1 MMNVIVVSSDAEER
15 WAVVGALALP
25 PNAGFAPD
33 VATAWIEH
41 PTKTVVDV
49 VVVTCHTGRDV
60 AWIDWHRS
68 ASTRTDMTILAVT
81 DDPVIAAAADLAGA
95 DKIVMLCGSHDQAVH
110 ELRAAVAGVFAPI
123 VITLDDPAMH
133 SA

>member
-1 MMNVIVVSSDAEER
+1 MNVIVVSSDTEER

-33 VATAWIEH
+33 VATAWITH
-41 PTKTVVDV
+41 PTRTAVDV
-49 VVVTCHTGRDV
+49 AVVTCHNGRDV

-68 ASTRTDMTILAVT
+68 ASTGTAITILAVT
-81 DDPVIAAAADLAGA
+81 DDLEIAVAADLAGA
-95 DKIVMLCGSHDQAVH
+95 DEIVVIGGSHEQAVH
-110 ELRAAVAGVFAPI
+110 DLRAAVAGALAGI
-123 VITLDDPAMH
+123 VITLDDPAVH